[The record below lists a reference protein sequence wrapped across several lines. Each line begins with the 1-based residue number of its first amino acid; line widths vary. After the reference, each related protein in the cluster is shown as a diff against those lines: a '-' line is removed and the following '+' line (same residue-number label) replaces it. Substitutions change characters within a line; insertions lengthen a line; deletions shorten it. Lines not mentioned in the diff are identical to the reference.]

1 METMK
6 AVRLHTYGSTDVLSY
21 EDAPKPVP
29 NGNEVLIRVHATSVN
44 PFDCAVRA
52 GYLASVFNYTLPF
65 IPGTDVS
72 GVIES
77 VGENVT
83 GLNPGDEVYTR
94 AGVYRDG
101 AYAEYVAVQAEDVV
115 AKPKSLDHIHAAALP
130 HVTLAAW
137 QALYEAANLQKGQTV
152 LIHGAAGG
160 VGHIATQLAHLRGA
174 RVIGTASTNLNTL
187 HELGVDEVL
196 DYTKTPFEDVVH
208 HVDVVLDTVGGDT
221 QERSWGVLK
230 RGGMLVSLIQPP
242 SEEIAAKYGVRQQ
255 MVATSPPIGKTLAE
269 VASLVDSG
277 KIKPLVSAVM
287 PLRDTRHGH
296 RLIENR
302 HTSGKIVLQVI

>member
-6 AVRLHTYGSTDVLSY
+6 AVRLHNYGSADVLSY
-21 EDAPKPVP
+21 EDATRPIP

-44 PFDCAVRA
+44 PFDLAVRA
-52 GYLASVFNYTLPF
+52 GYLASVFHYTFPL

-77 VGENVT
+77 IGESVT
-83 GLNPGDEVYTR
+83 NLKPGDEVYTR
-94 AGVYRDG
+94 AGVYKDG
-101 AYAEYVAVQAEDVV
+101 AYAEYVSVLAEDVV

-137 QALYEAANLQKGQTV
+137 QALYESANLQKDQTV

-160 VGHIATQLAHLRGA
+160 VGHVATQLAHLRGA
-174 RVIGTASTNLNTL
+174 KVIGTASTNLNFL
-187 HELGVDEVL
+187 HEIGVDEVI
-196 DYTKTPFEDVVH
+196 DYTNTSFEDVVH
-208 HVDVVLDTVGGDT
+208 NVDVVLDTIGGDT
-221 QERSWGVLK
+221 QLRSWGVLK
-230 RGGMLVSLIQPP
+230 KGGMMVSLIQAP

-255 MVATSPPIGKTLAE
+255 MVMTSPPIGKTLAE
-269 VASLVDSG
+269 VATLVDSG

-287 PLRDTRHGH
+287 PLRDIRNGH
-296 RLIENR
+296 RLVESR
-302 HTSGKIVLQVI
+302 HTCGKIVLQVI